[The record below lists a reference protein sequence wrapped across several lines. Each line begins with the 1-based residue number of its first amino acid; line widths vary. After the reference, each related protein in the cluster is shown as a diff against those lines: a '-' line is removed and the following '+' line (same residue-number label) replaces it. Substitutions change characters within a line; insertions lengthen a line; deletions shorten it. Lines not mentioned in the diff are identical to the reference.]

1 MKLVVTDGATLSG
14 GGVSL
19 DIFSQFGEVQIYDLT
34 APEQLAERVG
44 DADGILC
51 NKTPIPAELFDRC
64 PKLRYVGE
72 CATGYNNIDI
82 AAAKAHG
89 VTVCNVA
96 GYSTDAVAQ
105 HTFALILH
113 HYSRVAQYDAAVRQ
127 GAWKQAKTFCIMPYP
142 MQELAGKMLAVVG
155 YGSIG
160 KKVAAIGAAFGMRL
174 CIATRTKP
182 QNCPYPLV
190 SLDEA
195 FRHSH
200 PAHAPDRTD
209 RRHGQCP
216 ATEYHEALGS
226 AGEYRTGRTDRRSR
240 PGTGSAKGR
249 DRRCRTGRADG
260 RTHGRYAAVRAG
272 KLHADTPCGMD
283 TAGNQTAAAGTGGGK
298 FTVLA
303 RRNAAECD
311 YCTIRRKTKMID
323 VSSKKRIV
331 LKLGTSTL
339 THKTGKLNIRRMTNL
354 VRILSD
360 LHNAGKELLLVSS
373 GAVGMGV
380 GKLNLPERPK
390 DTPSKQA
397 AAAVGQCELM
407 HIYDDM
413 FSKYNVTVAQILLTR
428 ATLTNERLP
437 HVQNTIGRLL
447 EMGVIP
453 IVNENDTVAI
463 DELELEI
470 GENDSLS
477 ATVAAAVGADLLI
490 ILSDINGLYSADPR
504 TDTNAQVIREVRKI
518 DAHIEQ
524 MAGGAGSALGSGG
537 MATKI
542 NAAKIATE
550 AGVDM
555 VIMNGR
561 DPEQLYALFDGEPIG
576 THFLAE

>member
-1 MKLVVTDGATLSG
+1 
-14 GGVSL
+14 
-19 DIFSQFGEVQIYDLT
+19 
-34 APEQLAERVG
+34 
-44 DADGILC
+44 
-51 NKTPIPAELFDRC
+51 
-64 PKLRYVGE
+64 
-72 CATGYNNIDI
+72 
-82 AAAKAHG
+82 
-89 VTVCNVA
+89 
-96 GYSTDAVAQ
+96 
-105 HTFALILH
+105 
-113 HYSRVAQYDAAVRQ
+113 
-127 GAWKQAKTFCIMPYP
+127 
-142 MQELAGKMLAVVG
+142 
-155 YGSIG
+155 
-160 KKVAAIGAAFGMRL
+160 
-174 CIATRTKP
+174 
-182 QNCPYPLV
+182 
-190 SLDEA
+190 
-195 FRHSH
+195 
-200 PAHAPDRTD
+200 
-209 RRHGQCP
+209 
-216 ATEYHEALGS
+216 
-226 AGEYRTGRTDRRSR
+226 
-240 PGTGSAKGR
+240 
-249 DRRCRTGRADG
+249 
-260 RTHGRYAAVRAG
+260 
-272 KLHADTPCGMD
+272 
-283 TAGNQTAAAGTGGGK
+283 
-298 FTVLA
+298 
-303 RRNAAECD
+303 
-311 YCTIRRKTKMID
+311 MID

-453 IVNENDTVAI
+453 IVNENDPVAI
-463 DELELEI
+463 DEL
-470 GENDSLS
+470 DP
-477 ATVAAAVGADLLI
+477 
-490 ILSDINGLYSADPR
+490 ADPR
-504 TDTNAQVIREVRKI
+504 TDANAQVIREVRKI
-518 DAHIEQ
+518 DARIEQ

>member
-1 MKLVVTDGATLSG
+1 MLNMN
-14 GGVSL
+14 
-19 DIFSQFGEVQIYDLT
+19 EV
-34 APEQLAERVG
+34 R
-44 DADGILC
+44 
-51 NKTPIPAELFDRC
+51 
-64 PKLRYVGE
+64 
-72 CATGYNNIDI
+72 
-82 AAAKAHG
+82 
-89 VTVCNVA
+89 
-96 GYSTDAVAQ
+96 
-105 HTFALILH
+105 
-113 HYSRVAQYDAAVRQ
+113 
-127 GAWKQAKTFCIMPYP
+127 
-142 MQELAGKMLAVVG
+142 
-155 YGSIG
+155 
-160 KKVAAIGAAFGMRL
+160 
-174 CIATRTKP
+174 
-182 QNCPYPLV
+182 
-190 SLDEA
+190 
-195 FRHSH
+195 
-200 PAHAPDRTD
+200 
-209 RRHGQCP
+209 
-216 ATEYHEALGS
+216 
-226 AGEYRTGRTDRRSR
+226 
-240 PGTGSAKGR
+240 
-249 DRRCRTGRADG
+249 
-260 RTHGRYAAVRAG
+260 
-272 KLHADTPCGMD
+272 
-283 TAGNQTAAAGTGGGK
+283 
-298 FTVLA
+298 
-303 RRNAAECD
+303 
-311 YCTIRRKTKMID
+311 
-323 VSSKKRIV
+323 RIV
-331 LKLGTSTL
+331 VKVGSSTL
-339 THKTGKLNIRRMTNL
+339 TYDNGKPNIRRIERL
-354 VRILSD
+354 VRTISD
-360 LHNAGKELLLVSS
+360 LQNRGFEMVLVSS
-373 GAVGMGV
+373 GAVAV
-380 GKLNLPERPK
+380 GTAKLGLAERPK
-390 DTPSKQA
+390 ELSVKQA

-518 DAHIEQ
+518 DARIEQ

>member
-1 MKLVVTDGATLSG
+1 
-14 GGVSL
+14 
-19 DIFSQFGEVQIYDLT
+19 
-34 APEQLAERVG
+34 
-44 DADGILC
+44 
-51 NKTPIPAELFDRC
+51 
-64 PKLRYVGE
+64 
-72 CATGYNNIDI
+72 
-82 AAAKAHG
+82 
-89 VTVCNVA
+89 
-96 GYSTDAVAQ
+96 
-105 HTFALILH
+105 
-113 HYSRVAQYDAAVRQ
+113 
-127 GAWKQAKTFCIMPYP
+127 
-142 MQELAGKMLAVVG
+142 
-155 YGSIG
+155 
-160 KKVAAIGAAFGMRL
+160 
-174 CIATRTKP
+174 
-182 QNCPYPLV
+182 
-190 SLDEA
+190 
-195 FRHSH
+195 
-200 PAHAPDRTD
+200 
-209 RRHGQCP
+209 
-216 ATEYHEALGS
+216 
-226 AGEYRTGRTDRRSR
+226 
-240 PGTGSAKGR
+240 
-249 DRRCRTGRADG
+249 
-260 RTHGRYAAVRAG
+260 
-272 KLHADTPCGMD
+272 
-283 TAGNQTAAAGTGGGK
+283 
-298 FTVLA
+298 
-303 RRNAAECD
+303 
-311 YCTIRRKTKMID
+311 MID

-463 DELELEI
+463 DELEL
-470 GENDSLS
+470 S

-518 DAHIEQ
+518 DARIEQ